1 MASRHRHFV
10 EHFLSLRAHGAGPG
24 DGGAPALNAPARG
37 DSPAVTVA
45 GDTSPVPPWPVLWSL
60 ATGRPAAGRT
70 EMHDRAFPTQP
81 GGYLPLR
88 AADVP
93 SPCVKIC
100 RMDPLTG
107 LCEGCLRTRDEI
119 ARWGVM
125 SAEQKLETLNRI
137 ETRRR

>member
-1 MASRHRHFV
+1 MGSRHRHFV
-10 EHFLSLRAHGAGPG
+10 EHFLSLRAGGAGPG
-24 DGGAPALNAPARG
+24 DGGVPGLGGSPVG
-37 DSPAVTVA
+37 DNQAVTA
-45 GDTSPVPPWPVLWSL
+45 GGHTSPVPPWPVLWSL
-60 ATGRPAAGRT
+60 ATGRPAPGRT

-88 AADVP
+88 ASDVP

-107 LCEGCLRTRDEI
+107 LCEGCLRTREEI